1 MKSYCRK
8 SRERLAAY
16 TYIMKAEVIQ
26 RTQIKSQIEMKSI
39 KERGQKKSEQ
49 FRILGTR
56 EETT

>member
-39 KERGQKKSEQ
+39 KERGQKKKSEQ

-56 EETT
+56 